1 VSIQFDQITKRYRGL
16 AVVNDVTIEIAT
28 GEFFVLLGPS
38 GSGKSTLLRAVA
50 GLTAIDHGRISLHG
64 RDVTHVE
71 ARHRGVGFVF
81 QHYALFRNMS
91 VGENIEFA
99 LRVRRMRAAQRRE
112 RRKEL
117 LKLVDLEGMDD
128 RLPAQ
133 LSGGQQQRVAV
144 ARALAHEP
152 AVLLLDEPFGA
163 LDAKIRVELRRTI
176 RDVQRRLGT
185 TAILVTHDQEEAFAL
200 GDRIGVMHNG
210 RLLET
215 GRPAQLYRHPATRF
229 VAKFLGAANVLL
241 GRRTAGVV
249 TLDATQV
256 EGEDALAVVRP
267 EDLEIGVQRDA
278 LDHAWLADG
287 TVIETS
293 FGGGIERLRVAL
305 PPDSNVRSAQAA
317 EGTSEEQAPTLEIT
331 RTGADGLSFPVT
343 TGQAVAIGVRR
354 IHVLPTPISGFV
366 VHAHSRAASERVRAA
381 PILSHLV
388 RSMQAPVREAE
399 WPDVV
404 GVSGPRAGT
413 SGVAVVAAGVT
424 AAADIVRL
432 VAGGAT
438 RILCLSPDSPLPQRA
453 LVTWLGDHVRPATLA
468 FAASLIRH
476 MPVEATLVGVADGVA
491 SGGVAAAGAERG
503 GAFRRMLDARAEFR
517 ASHGLDVS
525 TEMHLGTLASRVLGP
540 AGQVE
545 SALLILGVE
554 GPPEELQAILGA
566 QLDGL
571 LALPGTCP
579 VFLVYQPTR
588 ASTHG
593 ARLEVVRSPERSA
606 ERLNALERPAAQ
618 DREAQS

>member
-1 VSIQFDQITKRYRGL
+1 MSIQFDQITKRYRGV

-28 GEFFVLLGPS
+28 GEFFVLVGPS

-81 QHYALFRNMS
+81 QHYALFRNMN
-91 VGENIEFA
+91 VADNIEFA

-112 RRKEL
+112 RRREL

-128 RLPAQ
+128 RIPAQ

-229 VAKFLGAANVLL
+229 VAKFLGAANILL
-241 GRRTAGVV
+241 GRRTAGGI
-249 TLDATQV
+249 TLDATRE

-267 EDLEIGVQRDA
+267 EDLELAVQRQGLA
-278 LDHAWLADG
+278 QPWLAEG
-287 TVIETS
+287 TVLETS
-293 FGGGIERLRVAL
+293 FGGGIERLRVVL
-305 PPDSNVRSAQAA
+305 PPESGVRSAQAV

-331 RTGADGLSFPVT
+331 RTGPEGLQFPVAP
-343 TGQAVAIGVRR
+343 GQSVAVGVRR
-354 IHVLPTPISGFV
+354 LHVLPTPISGFV
-366 VHAHSRAASERVRAA
+366 VHAHTREASERLRGAT
-381 PILSHLV
+381 ILSHLV
-388 RSMQAPVREAE
+388 RSMQAPVREGD
-399 WPDVV
+399 WPD
-404 GVSGPRAGT
+404 PAAAANTRTHA
-413 SGVAVVAAGVT
+413 SGVAIVATSAT

-432 VAGGAT
+432 VTAGST
-438 RILCLSPDSPLPQRA
+438 RILCLSPETSLPRRA
-453 LVTWLGDHVRPATLA
+453 LIAWLGEHVRASTLA
-468 FAASLIRH
+468 LAASLIRH
-476 MPVEATLVGVADGVA
+476 MPVEATLLGLPET
-491 SGGVAAAGAERG
+491 GATSMERRG
-503 GAFRRMLDARAEFR
+503 PLRRMLDARAEFS

-525 TEMHLGTLASRVLGP
+525 TEMHLGSLASRLFGPLGQLEPTILVLG
-540 AGQVE
+540 
-545 SALLILGVE
+545 IE
-554 GPPEELQAILGA
+554 GPVEELQATLSA

-571 LALPGTCP
+571 LSVSGTCP
-579 VFLVYQPTR
+579 VFLVHHTTR
-588 ASTHG
+588 RGVASSL
-593 ARLEVVRSPERSA
+593 REREV
-606 ERLNALERPAAQ
+606 
-618 DREAQS
+618 QS

>member
-1 VSIQFDQITKRYRGL
+1 MSIQFDQITKRYRGV

-91 VGENIEFA
+91 VGDNIEFA

-128 RLPAQ
+128 RVPAQ

-229 VAKFLGAANVLL
+229 VAKFLGAANILL
-241 GRRTAGVV
+241 GRRSVAGV
-249 TLDATQV
+249 TLDARHV

-267 EDLEIGVQRDA
+267 EDLEVAVQRGA
-278 LDHAWLADG
+278 LAQSWLADG

-305 PPDSNVRSAQAA
+305 PPDSGVRSAQAI
-317 EGTSEEQAPTLEIT
+317 EGSSEEQAPTLEIT
-331 RTGADGLSFPVT
+331 RTGADGLQFPVAP
-343 TGQAVAIGVRR
+343 GQSVAIGVRR
-354 IHVLPTPISGFV
+354 IHLLPTPISGFV
-366 VHAHSRAASERVRAA
+366 VHAHTREALERVRGAT
-381 PILSHLV
+381 ILAHLV
-388 RSMQAPVREAE
+388 RSMQAPVREAD
-399 WPDVV
+399 WPDVI
-404 GVSGPRAGT
+404 GVSGARANT
-413 SGVAVVAAGVT
+413 SGVAVVAAGAT
-424 AAADIVRL
+424 AAADIARL
-432 VAGGAT
+432 IAGGTT
-438 RILCLSPDSPLPQRA
+438 RILCLSPDAPLPQRA
-453 LVTWLGDHVRPATLA
+453 LITWLGDQVRPATMA

-476 MPVEATLVGVADGVA
+476 MPVEATLVGLPEAP
-491 SGGVAAAGAERG
+491 SAAGERS

-525 TEMHLGTLASRVLGP
+525 TEMHLGNLASRVLGP

-545 SALLILGVE
+545 SAILILGVE
-554 GPPEELQAILGA
+554 GPPEDLQATLSA

-571 LALPGTCP
+571 LAVPGACP

-588 ASTHG
+588 ALPQQ
-593 ARLEVVRSPERSA
+593 ARIEALQPSLAPLASLAPLE
-606 ERLNALERPAAQ
+606 
-618 DREAQS
+618 REAQS

>member
-1 VSIQFDQITKRYRGL
+1 MSIQFDQITKRYRGV

-50 GLTAIDHGRISLHG
+50 GLTSIDHGRISLHG

-91 VGENIEFA
+91 VGDNIEFA

-112 RRKEL
+112 RRREL

-215 GRPAQLYRHPATRF
+215 GKPAQLYRHPATRF
-229 VAKFLGAANVLL
+229 VARFLGAANILL
-241 GRRTAGVV
+241 GRKGFGSVS
-249 TLDATQV
+249 LDAAH
-256 EGEDALAVVRP
+256 EGDDALAVVRP
-267 EDLEIGVQRDA
+267 EDLEIAMEREA
-278 LDHAWLADG
+278 LAHQWLSQG

-305 PPDSNVRSAQAA
+305 PPDSGVRSAQAA
-317 EGTSEEQAPTLEIT
+317 ESTHEEQAATLEVT
-331 RTGADGLSFPVT
+331 RTGGEGLQFPVSA
-343 TGQAVAIGVRR
+343 GQSVAIGVRR

-366 VHAHSRAASERVRAA
+366 LHAHTRESLERLRGAAV
-381 PILSHLV
+381 LSQLV
-388 RSMQAPVREAE
+388 RSMQAPVREAD

-404 GVSGPRAGT
+404 GASSPRANT
-413 SGVAVVAAGVT
+413 SGVAVVAAGAT
-424 AAADIVRL
+424 AAADITRL
-432 VAGGAT
+432 VSGGT
-438 RILCLSPDSPLPQRA
+438 SRILCLPADAPLPRRA
-453 LVTWLGDHVRPATLA
+453 LVTWIGEQVRAATLA

-476 MPVEATLVGVADGVA
+476 MPVEASLVGLPE
-491 SGGVAAAGAERG
+491 STAGAAERG

-517 ASHGLDVS
+517 SSHGLDVS

-554 GPPEELQAILGA
+554 CPPEELQSILSA

-571 LALPGTCP
+571 LGVGACP
-579 VFLVYQPTR
+579 VFLVHHASR
-588 ASTHG
+588 AGTSRAG
-593 ARLEVVRSPERSA
+593 ATPLA
-606 ERLNALERPAAQ
+606 
-618 DREAQS
+618 DREAMS